1 MKILRWV
8 NKYSG
13 ETGYVKSVLK
23 SKGYFVNVWEREGA
37 KTYMNETMAL
47 KDIELLKMMGEAEN
61 NVFYVEDK

>member
-23 SKGYFVNVWEREGA
+23 SKGYFVNVWDRAGA
-37 KTYMNETMAL
+37 KVYMNEAMAL
-47 KDIELLKMMGEAEN
+47 RDLEIIKELGEAIYN
-61 NVFYVEDK
+61 DFVIEDK